1 MFIMMRMMNNKK
13 NVKIF
18 SIVIAAIFIIGIGAL
33 AYTQMATPGTSAA
46 SNVGVIDMS
55 RLDNPENP
63 VYVKA
68 AKEFTDYR
76 SQVAADMQ
84 AKVDA
89 AQDDAKIKQE
99 AQANVE
105 KKMEEMNKQMADQTM
120 EAAKAV
126 GNAKGL
132 SVVLPKDAVL
142 YGGVD
147 ITDQVL
153 KKLASDAK

>member
-89 AQDDAKIKQE
+89 AQDDATK
-99 AQANVE
+99 ANVE

>member
-1 MFIMMRMMNNKK
+1 
-13 NVKIF
+13 
-18 SIVIAAIFIIGIGAL
+18 
-33 AYTQMATPGTSAA
+33 
-46 SNVGVIDMS
+46 
-55 RLDNPENP
+55 
-63 VYVKA
+63 
-68 AKEFTDYR
+68 
-76 SQVAADMQ
+76 
-84 AKVDA
+84 
-89 AQDDAKIKQE
+89 
-99 AQANVE
+99 
-105 KKMEEMNKQMADQTM
+105 MEEMNKQMADQTM

>member
-1 MFIMMRMMNNKK
+1 
-13 NVKIF
+13 
-18 SIVIAAIFIIGIGAL
+18 
-33 AYTQMATPGTSAA
+33 
-46 SNVGVIDMS
+46 
-55 RLDNPENP
+55 
-63 VYVKA
+63 
-68 AKEFTDYR
+68 
-76 SQVAADMQ
+76 MQ
-84 AKVDA
+84 TKVDA
-89 AQDDAKIKQE
+89 AQDDATKAKIKQE

>member
-1 MFIMMRMMNNKK
+1 MRLYKLIGLEIDALQKEHSETLKNIAKYEDILDNHSSMSKVIVGELKNLKK
-13 NVKIF
+13 NYEHPRKTQ
-18 SIVIAAIFIIGIGAL
+18 IVNAA
-33 AYTQMATPGTSAA
+33 
-46 SNVGVIDMS
+46 
-55 RLDNPENP
+55 
-63 VYVKA
+63 
-68 AKEFTDYR
+68 
-76 SQVAADMQ
+76 
-84 AKVDA
+84 
-89 AQDDAKIKQE
+89 E
-99 AQANVE
+99 AVFEE